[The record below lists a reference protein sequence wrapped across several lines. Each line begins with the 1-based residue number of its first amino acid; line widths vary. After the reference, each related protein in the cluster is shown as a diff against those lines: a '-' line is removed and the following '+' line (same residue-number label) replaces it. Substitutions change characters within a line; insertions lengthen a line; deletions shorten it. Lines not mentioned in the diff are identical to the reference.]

1 MYKLVTSDFEEKS
14 LITVKLNKA
23 FRDMLG
29 LSFPNGTKT
38 YSAMLSFPTTNV
50 DLTEEIVLN
59 NISDFISAV
68 GGNLG
73 LFTGV
78 SFLSVLLQLVDWG
91 RKIPIHSWF

>member
-1 MYKLVTSDFEEKS
+1 MYQLVTSDYEEKS
-14 LITVKLNKA
+14 LITIKLNKA

-29 LSFPNGTKT
+29 LSFPNATKT

-78 SFLSVLLQLVDWG
+78 SLLSILCQLVEWA
-91 RKIPIHSWF
+91 RKIQIHAWF

>member
-1 MYKLVTSDFEEKS
+1 MYQLVTSDYEEKS

-23 FRDMLG
+23 FREMLG
-29 LSFPNGTKT
+29 LSFRNGTKT
-38 YSAMLSFPTTNV
+38 YSAMLSFPTTDV

-78 SFLSVLLQLVDWG
+78 SLLSILIQLVEWA
-91 RKIPIHSWF
+91 RKIQIHAWF

>member
-1 MYKLVTSDFEEKS
+1 MYQLVTSDYEEKS

-29 LSFPNGTKT
+29 LSFPNGTKI

-78 SFLSVLLQLVDWG
+78 SLLSILIQLVEWA
-91 RKIPIHSWF
+91 RKIQIHAWF

>member
-1 MYKLVTSDFEEKS
+1 MGTSDYEEKS

-29 LSFPNGTKT
+29 LSFPHATKT

-78 SFLSVLLQLVDWG
+78 SLLSILIQLVEWA
-91 RKIPIHSWF
+91 RKIQIHAWF

>member
-1 MYKLVTSDFEEKS
+1 MYQLVTSDYEEKS
-14 LITVKLNKA
+14 LITVILNKA

-29 LSFPNGTKT
+29 ISFPNGTKT
-38 YSAMLSFPTTNV
+38 YSVMLSFPTTNV

-78 SFLSVLLQLVDWG
+78 SLLSILIQLVEWA
-91 RKIPIHSWF
+91 RKIQIHAWF